1 MFPISISDNCID
13 ETIKELSVFTPME
26 NAFRDYYMLSHKL
39 LFPSAEQQKEIEKTY
54 HQYADKIIYKDADQP
69 YDTIP
74 ANSHMFSHGYPIH
87 IMKHARYIPAKNH
100 THEFIEL
107 FYVLRGTCTHVC
119 NNIHYHLQAGDFCF
133 WQFDAP
139 HYIHSN
145 SDETLALNILI
156 QKPAFLTNFLGVLAE
171 ENLLSSYFN
180 QILYGKGDSPMI
192 IFRTGNDRKMQTL
205 ICSIYQEYT
214 KKNLCWQPVINSY
227 LGFLFSYL
235 LREHSDHLITSA
247 RENSTDSSLEILQ
260 YIQLHYAE
268 VTLDELCQKFNYTP
282 SYLSRLIK
290 KKTGMTFKEIVN
302 KEKLR
307 QGAWLLTH
315 TSKSVQQIAQDVH
328 CCDASHFGKLFQKIY
343 GISPSEYRENH
354 I

>member
-1 MFPISISDNCID
+1 MFPISVSDSCID
-13 ETIKELSVFTPME
+13 ETLKELSVFTPME
-26 NAFRDYYMLSHKL
+26 SAFRDYYMLSHKQI
-39 LFPSAEQQKEIEKTY
+39 FPSAEQQKEIESSY
-54 HQYADKIIYKDADQP
+54 HEYADKILYKDAGQP

-74 ANSHMFSHGYPIH
+74 ANSAMFSHGYPIH

-107 FYVLRGTCTHVC
+107 FYVLRGTCTHIC

-260 YIQLHYAE
+260 YIQLHYAD

-315 TSKSVQQIAQDVH
+315 TSKSIQQIAQDVH